1 MSAVPTPETGFW
13 NVARAHPERV
23 AIIEE
28 GGRRFTY
35 KDLAGRANQLVH
47 LLRRRG
53 LGRGDGIAILQPNC
67 AEFMTAVLAAAQA
80 GLYYTPV
87 NHNLLASEIA
97 YILQNSEAKA
107 FIAHERFADKAISA
121 VDESG
126 VSNLTCIAVGEVA
139 GFPDYEELLA
149 QEPPDPPADRQAGSL
164 LAYTSGTTGRPKGVR
179 RPLSGLTPE
188 QQDVVAMPMNM
199 LAVLGLPAGE
209 DNVHLCVSPLYH
221 NAPGGYASFALQ
233 LGHTLVL
240 MEKFK
245 PEPMLRVVQ
254 EQRVTSTHMVPIQF
268 HRLLELPEDVRN
280 GYDLSR
286 LRLVAHAGAPCPPDV
301 KRRMIEWLGP
311 IVYEYYSASEGV
323 GGTVASPQDALERPG
338 TVGRPYREGS
348 LVKILDDDGKELP
361 AGEIGTIYT
370 SVAGAGFRYFKD
382 DAKSESARRGELF
395 TVGDFGR
402 VDEDGYLY
410 LVSRRTDLILSGGVN
425 IYPAEVEG
433 VLAEHPAVSDAA
445 VFGIPSEEWGEE
457 VKAVVQPAP
466 GAAGDPDLAAE
477 LIAHCRA
484 RLAAFKAPKTVDFL
498 EELPRDP
505 NGKLYKRNLR
515 DPYWVKADA
524 E

>member
-1 MSAVPTPETGFW
+1 
-13 NVARAHPERV
+13 
-23 AIIEE
+23 
-28 GGRRFTY
+28 
-35 KDLAGRANQLVH
+35 
-47 LLRRRG
+47 
-53 LGRGDGIAILQPNC
+53 
-67 AEFMTAVLAAAQA
+67 
-80 GLYYTPV
+80 
-87 NHNLLASEIA
+87 
-97 YILQNSEAKA
+97 
-107 FIAHERFADKAISA
+107 
-121 VDESG
+121 
-126 VSNLTCIAVGEVA
+126 
-139 GFPDYEELLA
+139 
-149 QEPPDPPADRQAGSL
+149 
-164 LAYTSGTTGRPKGVR
+164 
-179 RPLSGLTPE
+179 
-188 QQDVVAMPMNM
+188 
-199 LAVLGLPAGE
+199 
-209 DNVHLCVSPLYH
+209 
-221 NAPGGYASFALQ
+221 
-233 LGHTLVL
+233 
-240 MEKFK
+240 
-245 PEPMLRVVQ
+245 
-254 EQRVTSTHMVPIQF
+254 
-268 HRLLELPEDVRN
+268 
-280 GYDLSR
+280 
-286 LRLVAHAGAPCPPDV
+286 
-301 KRRMIEWLGP
+301 MIEWLGP

-484 RLAAFKAPKTVDFL
+484 RLAAFKAPKTVDFV